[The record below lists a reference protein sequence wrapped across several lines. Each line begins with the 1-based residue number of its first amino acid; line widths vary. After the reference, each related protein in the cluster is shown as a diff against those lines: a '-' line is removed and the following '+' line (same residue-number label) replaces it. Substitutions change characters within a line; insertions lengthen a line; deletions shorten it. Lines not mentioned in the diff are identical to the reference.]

1 MKPIDVHGNICESCG
16 MPMHH
21 LSDFGTNIDNT
32 INTEFCHF
40 CFLKGRFVDHGISL
54 EQKIEKN
61 IAMAQKMGMPR
72 EEAAMKANNTLPK
85 LKRWKDLKPVEK

>member
-16 MPMHH
+16 MTMHH

-61 IAMAQKMGMPR
+61 IAMGQKMGMPK
-72 EEAAMKANNTLPK
+72 EEATMKANNTLPK
-85 LKRWKDLKPVEK
+85 LRRWKDLKPVEK

>member
-1 MKPIDVHGNICESCG
+1 MKPLSAQDNICECCG

-21 LSDFGTNIDNT
+21 LTDFGTNKDGT
-32 INTEFCHF
+32 VNTEYCHF

-61 IAMAQKMGMPR
+61 IAMAHKMGTPR
-72 EEAAMKANNTLPK
+72 EEATLNAHNTLPK
-85 LKRWKDLKPVEK
+85 LKRWKGMKPVE